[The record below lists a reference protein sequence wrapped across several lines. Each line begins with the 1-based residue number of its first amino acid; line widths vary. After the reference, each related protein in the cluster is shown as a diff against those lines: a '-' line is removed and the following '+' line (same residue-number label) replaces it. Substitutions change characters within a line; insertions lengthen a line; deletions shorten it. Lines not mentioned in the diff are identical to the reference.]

1 MKIIRLNS
9 HSVFSAE
16 PRNVTIGAFDGFHL
30 GHQDLIHKV
39 NSLAALHGG
48 LRTLISFEPLPHEVF
63 KLATLHQQDIPRIM
77 PFRDKVL
84 FLMETN
90 LIDELIIIPF
100 RNGFLKQSADAFI
113 QNLLIA
119 RLGAK
124 SIVVGDD
131 FRFGFK
137 ALGDYQ
143 LLQQYADQ
151 GDFLL
156 FKMPSRRHEQIRI
169 SSTLVRNA
177 LLNSDLAA
185 VQRFLGREFT
195 LSGKVI
201 YGRQLARTLGF
212 PTLNIAL
219 KHAMLPIRGV
229 FNVRSRACQ
238 TGTVY
243 NGIANIG
250 LRPTV
255 DGVRPML
262 EIHLFTPSQDFYGQY
277 FEVSFLSKIRDE
289 IKFSGIDTL
298 KTQIALDVQASR
310 AYFSTEL

>member
-9 HSVFSAE
+9 YSVFSQE
-16 PRNVTIGAFDGFHL
+16 PRNLTIGAFDGFHI
-30 GHQDLIHKV
+30 GHQDLIQKV
-39 NSLAALHGG
+39 DLLASTHGG

-63 KLATLHQQDIPRIM
+63 KLASFHKNDIPRIM
-77 PFRDKVL
+77 PLRDKIT
-84 FLMETN
+84 FLKETN

-100 RNGFLKQSADAFI
+100 RNGFLTQSADAFI
-113 QNLLIA
+113 KDFLLV
-119 RLGAK
+119 RLKAQ
-124 SIVVGDD
+124 SIVIGDD

-137 ALGDYQ
+137 ALGDYH
-143 LLQQYADQ
+143 LLKQYADQ
-151 GDFLL
+151 NLFLL
-156 FKMPSRRHEQIRI
+156 YQMPSRCYEQIRI
-169 SSTLVRNA
+169 SSTIVRNA
-177 LLNSDLAA
+177 LKNSDLEA
-185 VQRFLGREFT
+185 VQRFLGREYT

-229 FNVRSRACQ
+229 FNVRARACAS
-238 TGTVY
+238 GTVY

-250 LRPTV
+250 LRPTI
-255 DGVRPML
+255 DGVCPML
-262 EIHLFTPSQDFYGQY
+262 EIHLFNVSQDFYGQY

-298 KTQIALDVQASR
+298 KAQIELDVHASKL
-310 AYFSTEL
+310 YFCSES